1 MVALVFAWYLQNEGH
16 VTTCLDLQKHAFY
29 SIETS
34 KVIADITKTCVQYVE
49 HIYIA
54 DHNMSEG
61 GDSDGFCDIPW
72 LSEI

>member
-34 KVIADITKTCVQYVE
+34 KVIADITKTCV
-49 HIYIA
+49 
-54 DHNMSEG
+54 
-61 GDSDGFCDIPW
+61 
-72 LSEI
+72 